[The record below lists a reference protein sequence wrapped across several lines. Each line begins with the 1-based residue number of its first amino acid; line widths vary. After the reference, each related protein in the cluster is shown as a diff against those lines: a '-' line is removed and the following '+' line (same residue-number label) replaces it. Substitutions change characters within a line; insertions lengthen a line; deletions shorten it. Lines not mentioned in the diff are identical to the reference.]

1 MESGQALLSRP
12 RLTSEQEHS
21 IIVSGLTHVISGDND
36 QPPPPPLLG
45 FILQQFVPRVDPD
58 TVLPKEGLECNSQG
72 SAQNKQM
79 KMKRKKEIK
88 KYKDVSWSAANIRAP
103 VRANSGDNGSA
114 KRFLR
119 NGIMLNFSNEHNGYG
134 SISRGPCDKHLKRRQ
149 KNMMATVAK
158 NNGRGVMDEKELV
171 EWMDSMVDNNCCGEK
186 CSARQQ
192 ELLLLQQQGRWNLLN

>member
-1 MESGQALLSRP
+1 MESSQALLSRP

-21 IIVSGLTHVISGDND
+21 IIVSSLTHVISGDDD
-36 QPPPPPLLG
+36 QSPPPSLPG

-72 SAQNKQM
+72 STQSKQM
-79 KMKRKKEIK
+79 KTKRKKETK
-88 KYKDVSWSAANIRAP
+88 KHKDVSWSAANIRAP
-103 VRANSGDNGSA
+103 VRADSGDNESA

-119 NGIMLNFSNEHNGYG
+119 NDIMLNFSNEYDGYG
-134 SISRGPCDKHLKRRQ
+134 SISRGPRHNHLKRRQ

-171 EWMDSMVDNNCCGEK
+171 EWMDSMVDNNCCRGK
-186 CSARQQ
+186 CSAG
-192 ELLLLQQQGRWNLLN
+192 QQGRWNLLN